1 MTKPKILKVDSE
13 KPLTKLAMLKLI
25 SDNANLSMP
34 VIKEIFED
42 YQRLLFSELDR
53 VQEVSILDMGKLK
66 VKRTEPRMGRNPST
80 GEQVKIAAKTKLRF
94 VFSKKYKDFASS
106 LFE

>member
-1 MTKPKILKVDSE
+1 MAKPIILKVASE

-25 SDNANLSMP
+25 SDNANLSLP

-53 VQEVSILDMGKLK
+53 VQEASVLEMGKIK
-66 VKRTEPRMGRNPST
+66 VKRTEPRMGRNPFT
-80 GEQVKIAAKTKLRF
+80 GEQVQITAKTKLKF

>member
-1 MTKPKILKVDSE
+1 MAKPKILKVASE

-25 SDNANLSMP
+25 SDNSNLALP
-34 VIKEIFED
+34 IIKDIFED
-42 YQRLLFSELDR
+42 YQRLIFSELDR
-53 VQEVSILDMGKLK
+53 VQEVRVLDMGKIK

-80 GEQVKIAAKTKLRF
+80 GEQAMISAKTKLKF
-94 VFSKKYKDFASS
+94 VFSKQYKDFASS